1 MNDKPDLSAVQE
13 DFLARRWESAES
25 GCLRVLEQAPTYP
38 PALELL
44 AKIQTARGDFAR
56 AIETTEQAIGL
67 SPNAADLYRQC
78 GDLYFKTRDLKKAI
92 QNYRKADSLLP
103 NDHHIKNNLAV
114 AVRDSGSVEEAIRM
128 FESIICENPDQALPL
143 RNLGDTLRMRGDY
156 SLAID
161 KYNQAARL
169 DPKDATTQ
177 NSLGITSSML
187 GKLEEAISYFQRAV
201 EINPSFPEAENNLAN
216 ALSSAR
222 RYTEAIKHVGKAI
235 RLRPDFANAHLTL
248 GNIYKLQ
255 GKNDQAISEYRL
267 AAKSDPKSAI
277 VQQGLGSA
285 LTDAGHF
292 SEAVTHLENALKLN
306 PSLFVI
312 YQNLMALAVQDKYK
326 FSDQQLEQIRR
337 LISDDRLRAT
347 DAARLH
353 FAMGSLLDKQTDY
366 EGAMRHFQQANDVQ
380 KQLLVSSEN
389 QFCSR
394 NHAFHVDEIIQTFD
408 TAFMSNAA
416 SSGFESE
423 RPVFVIGMPRS
434 GTTLVEQIIASHP
447 EARGMGERADIAQ
460 LSESLA
466 CSTGLPYPAC
476 VRKAHQKQ
484 LFTLATRYEQGV
496 SELATGA
503 SRIVDKMP
511 DNFLYLGLIAM
522 LFPGAHIIHCS
533 RNPLDVCLSCYR
545 SDFGSVTW
553 AWTLEDIGHYFAEYH
568 RLMTHWREVLPLTI
582 HDVTYEE
589 LVGQHRSEMENLIA
603 ACGLPWNDVCLEFY
617 KGNRTVQTLSRVQ
630 VRQPIYGSSIGR
642 WRHYEGFLEPL
653 KAMLQNKSGIDL
665 P

>member
-1 MNDKPDLSAVQE
+1 MNDKPDLSAVQD

-25 GCLRVLEQAPTYP
+25 GCLRILDQAPTHS

-44 AKIQTARGDFAR
+44 AKIQTARGDFAS
-56 AIETTEQAIGL
+56 AIETTERAIGL
-67 SPNAADLYRQC
+67 SPNAADLYRRC
-78 GDLYFKTRDLKKAI
+78 GDLYFNMRDLKKAI

-103 NDHHIKNNLAV
+103 NDPHIKNNLAV
-114 AVRDSGSVEEAIRM
+114 AVRDSGSVEEAIGM
-128 FESIICENPDQALPL
+128 FESIIHANPDQALPL

-161 KYNQAARL
+161 KYTQAVQL
-169 DPKDATTQ
+169 DPKDATIQ
-177 NSLGITSSML
+177 NSLGITSSMQ
-187 GKLEEAISYFQRAV
+187 GNLEEAISYFQRAV

-222 RYTEAIKHVGKAI
+222 RYAEAIKHVGKAI

-267 AAKSDPKSAI
+267 AAKADPKSAI

-306 PSLFVI
+306 PNLFVI
-312 YQNLMALAVQDKYK
+312 YQNLMALAVQEKYK
-326 FSDQQLEQIRR
+326 FSDQQLDKIRK
-337 LISDDRLRAT
+337 LIVDDRLRAT

-353 FAMGSLLDKQTDY
+353 FAMGSLLDKQADY
-366 EGAMRHFQQANDVQ
+366 EQAMHHFQQANDVQ
-380 KQLLVSSEN
+380 KQLLASSEN
-389 QFCSR
+389 AFSPR
-394 NHAFHVDEIIQTFD
+394 NHALYVDEIIEAFD
-408 TAFMSNAA
+408 TAFMRNAP
-416 SSGFESE
+416 SSTFESK
-423 RPVFVIGMPRS
+423 RPVFVVGMPRS

-447 EARGMGERADIAQ
+447 EARGVGERADIAQ

-466 CSTGLPYPAC
+466 CSMELPYPAC
-476 VRKAHQKQ
+476 MRKVDQKE
-484 LFTLATRYEQGV
+484 LLALANRYEQGV

-522 LFPGAHIIHCS
+522 LFPGAHIIHCC

-553 AWTLEDIGHYFAEYH
+553 AWTLEDIGNYFAEYR

-589 LVGQHRSEMENLIA
+589 LVGQHRRETEKLIA
-603 ACGLPWNDVCLEFY
+603 ACGLSWNDACLDFH

-630 VRQPIYGSSIGR
+630 VRQPIYQSSLER
-642 WRHYEGFLEPL
+642 WRHYERFLEPL
-653 KAMLQNKSGIDL
+653 KVTLRNKMGIDL